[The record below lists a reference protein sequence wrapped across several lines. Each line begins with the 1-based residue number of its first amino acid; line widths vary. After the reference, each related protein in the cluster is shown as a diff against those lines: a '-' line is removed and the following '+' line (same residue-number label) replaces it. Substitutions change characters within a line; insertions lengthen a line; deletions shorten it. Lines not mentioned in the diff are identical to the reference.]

1 MATKEQVL
9 DALADHIGRA
19 NGISS
24 VKLAAKLGI
33 KDRALRAL
41 VTELR
46 YDDVALCGYPGAGY
60 YLAATREDLT
70 ETLDFLKHR
79 ALHSLKL
86 ASVLR
91 KKPLAEL
98 VGQLPLTA

>member
-1 MATKEQVL
+1 MATKDQLL
-9 DALADHIGRA
+9 DALTDHIGKA

-70 ETLDFLKHR
+70 ETLDFLKRR

-86 ASVLR
+86 ASTLS
-91 KKPLAEL
+91 KLPMADLI
-98 VGQLPLTA
+98 GQLHLKT